1 MRCRW
6 DVLSVAN
13 KAKKAAAAA
22 AELIHATSLIFG
34 LSQRTTIF
42 KGSKLLLLLHVRAI
56 GVLGAME
63 SEPCCHMQLGAGDR
77 GPAHRHCKA

>member
-1 MRCRW
+1 MYL
-6 DVLSVAN
+6 VLPT
-13 KAKKAAAAA
+13 KPKKPAAAA
-22 AELIHATSLIFG
+22 AELIRATSLIFG

-42 KGSKLLLLLHVRAI
+42 KGSKLLLLLLVHAI
-56 GVLGAME
+56 GGLEAME